1 MRLDFTEEDI
11 SFLYQAAHYAY
22 HRAQELTIPNT
33 TEGKMRR
40 LKFIEGFKNLKD
52 RFTEIVI
59 KKRIKLK

>member
-1 MRLDFTEEDI
+1 MRLDFTEEEI
-11 SFLYQAAHYAY
+11 SFLYQACHYAY

-40 LKFIEGFKNLKD
+40 LKFIEGFKSLKD

-59 KKRIKLK
+59 KKRIKMK